1 MIKIYGSGIVIL
13 AIFLLKNDSIFVS
26 YNPKF
31 LYIIGHSTFQLATA
45 VVPENTILAPLW
57 C

>member
-13 AIFLLKNDSIFVS
+13 AIFLLINDSIFVS

-31 LYIIGHSTFQLATA
+31 LYIIGHSTFQVATA
-45 VVPENTILAPLW
+45 VVPENTILAPL
-57 C
+57 